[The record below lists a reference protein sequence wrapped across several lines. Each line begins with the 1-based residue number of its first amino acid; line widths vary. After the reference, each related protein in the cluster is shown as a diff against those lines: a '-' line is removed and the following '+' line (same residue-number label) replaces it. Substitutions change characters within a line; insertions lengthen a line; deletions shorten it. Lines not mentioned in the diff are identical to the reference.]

1 MSASYLPGLM
11 GGGSLN
17 HSFPATHSFDDH
29 NHNSSGHASSGA
41 SSHNAAALSHLLNHP
56 SSPYTFDSTA
66 ASFLS
71 KFVNRSP
78 SDAIT
83 TASVIPVSP
92 SSASA
97 SASSASVFPMPYQS
111 NMSVASMR
119 LKSGSSCH
127 QCKTNKEPPHLY
139 FCSTK
144 QDTATGKRNC
154 RKKYCVACMSRWYK
168 QLGMTGLP
176 GLLPPNGPGWSC
188 PSCCGQCV
196 CAACDRK
203 KEKANRKAAEEEGG
217 VEGAAADECIKS
229 ESEVSGSDKSDSAG
243 GEVSLG
249 VKRERSESSETDGA
263 RLSLSPV
270 SKHAKMEIS
279 PPLNGVSA
287 STANFSASDQKDRSP
302 SPSTLVLPR
311 PPPGYN
317 RLQSEPNMPAF
328 ASPLQPMRTVTANT
342 QIAQAIVAPLPPHG
356 RPAQHT
362 TQPRRTP
369 APFQVPALP
378 LSSSSSSSASSSS
391 STPLFFDPMQE
402 AAVRAISRYYHNQQQ
417 QQHNHQQQYQQHLQA
432 GKAYP
437 HATPATAYDHMRRVS
452 DEVPSLTNFSSSN
465 SSSVS
470 TPVPNTPPTH
480 FTAQED
486 AALAF
491 ALDSAPT
498 AHLTSSAGAGGGV
511 QLKALPAQPLPLL
524 TTASRA
530 ITVPVTN
537 GETDRHT
544 AVRAIQ
550 SIGLLNFDIGGPS
563 PPTLSLAASPSL
575 SPVVSVP
582 SSPRSLN
589 AWRSSLSLAS
599 SSVHLASSFDALT
612 SDPFHPSPLF
622 NPLLPAVLGST
633 SSTNTPRNVGGQTP
647 VQFWMKSGINS
658 LCGTP
663 RAGHLAAT
671 GGGGGGGRTHG
682 SRGGSMGEMEF
693 QALFN

>member
-1 MSASYLPGLM
+1 MSSPYLSGLL

-17 HSFPATHSFDDH
+17 HSFSPAQPFDDMQ
-29 NHNSSGHASSGA
+29 SSGSASSAA
-41 SSHNAAALSHLLNHP
+41 SSHNAAALSHLLGHA
-56 SSPYTFDSTA
+56 SSPYSFDSTA

-71 KFVNRSP
+71 KFVNRPP

-83 TASVIPVSP
+83 TASVIPGSP

-97 SASSASVFPMPYQS
+97 STSATVFPMPYQS
-111 NMSVASMR
+111 SMSAAAMR

-127 QCKTNKEPPHLY
+127 QCKTNKDPPHLY

-154 RKKYCVACMSRWYK
+154 RKKYCISCLQRWYK
-168 QLGMTGLP
+168 QLAMTGAP
-176 GLLPPNGPGWSC
+176 GIMPPNGPGWSC

-203 KEKANRKAAEEEGG
+203 KEKANRKAAEEGASD
-217 VEGAAADECIKS
+217 GAAADEHDSIKCDSEVDGSGKS
-229 ESEVSGSDKSDSAG
+229 ESGARF
-243 GEVSLG
+243 EVSLG
-249 VKRERSESSETDGA
+249 VKRERSESCEADEDGV
-263 RLSLSPV
+263 SP
-270 SKHAKMEIS
+270 SPAAKHAKMEIS

-287 STANFSASDQKDRSP
+287 SSISFTSSEQKDR

-317 RLQSEPNMPAF
+317 RLQSEPHMPAF
-328 ASPLQPMRTVTANT
+328 ASPVQPIRTVTGAA

-356 RPAQHT
+356 RASQHSAQS
-362 TQPRRTP
+362 RSTP

-378 LSSSSSSSASSSS
+378 IASSSASSSSASSSS
-391 STPLFFDPMQE
+391 STPLFFDSMQE
-402 AAVRAISRYYHNQQQ
+402 AAVRVISRFYHNQHMQ
-417 QQHNHQQQYQQHLQA
+417 QQHQQQHLTQHLQA

-437 HATPATAYDHMRRVS
+437 HPTAATAYDRMRRVS
-452 DEVPSLTNFSSSN
+452 DDVPSLTNFSSSN

-480 FTAQED
+480 FTAQEE
-486 AALAF
+486 AGLAF

-498 AHLTSSAGAGGGV
+498 AHVTAATIAGAGM
-511 QLKALPAQPLPLL
+511 QLKALPAQPLPIL

-530 ITVPVTN
+530 ITVPVTT

-563 PPTLSLAASPSL
+563 PSTLSLAASPSL

-589 AWRSSLSLAS
+589 AWRSSLSLAPS
-599 SSVHLASSFDALT
+599 AHLTSFDALT

-622 NPLLPAVLGST
+622 NPLLPVGVGSA

-647 VQFWMKSGINS
+647 VQFWIKSGINS

-663 RAGHLAAT
+663 RGSQLAAV
-671 GGGGGGGRTHG
+671 GGSAMGGRTHG